1 MNLVLPMLLES
12 GYLSNMYT
20 YKTGLSSHE
29 HDRFVIDSPQTNL
42 LQSSSWAKIKDQ
54 WGNERLGFYKN
65 DELCA
70 VASVLIQPLPL
81 GFSMLYIPRGPIM
94 DYQDKELVAFVM
106 ASLKKFAK
114 TKRALFVKFDPSL
127 FVSNN
132 LINQDAKEI
141 PETTAVVETLKALG
155 VEWTGLTEDL
165 AENIQPRYQANIHKD
180 DFTEEHLSKS
190 TKQAIRTARN
200 KGISIEFGGT
210 ELLESFSS
218 LMKKTEAR
226 KNIHLRGIDYY
237 EKLLTTYPESSYIT
251 LSTLDL
257 PERLK
262 DLMKQLEKNQKEA
275 EKFTDKTKPGKIE
288 NNKQERERLEDE
300 IAFLQEKVDQGLN
313 RVPLSG
319 TLVLEFGK
327 TSENIYAGMDEDYRR
342 YQPAILTWYETA
354 NHAFERGAD
363 WQNMGGIENS
373 LDGGL
378 YNFKSKFNPRIEQFV
393 GEFNLPVSP
402 LYGLANLAYKLRKKI
417 RSKH

>member
-1 MNLVLPMLLES
+1 
-12 GYLSNMYT
+12 MYT
-20 YKTGLSSHE
+20 YKTGLSTSE

-42 LQSSSWAKIKDQ
+42 LQSSSWAKIKDS
-54 WGNERLGFYKN
+54 WGNDRLGFYK
-65 DELCA
+65 DDKLVA

-81 GFSMLYIPRGPIM
+81 GFSMIYIPRGPIM
-94 DYQDKELVAFVM
+94 DYHDKELVAFVL
-106 ASLKKFAK
+106 ASLKKYAK
-114 TKRALFVKFDPSL
+114 TKHALFVKFDPSL
-127 FVSNN
+127 FVTKN
-132 LINQDAKEI
+132 LISQEVSINEDTMAIAKNI
-141 PETTAVVETLKALG
+141 QSLG
-155 VEWTGLTEDL
+155 VEWTGLTEDM
-165 AENIQPRYQANIHKD
+165 AENIQPRFQANIHKE
-180 DFTEEHLSKS
+180 DFTEEQLSKS
-190 TKQAIRTARN
+190 TKQAVRTARN
-200 KGISIEFGGT
+200 KGISVQFGGT
-210 ELLESFSS
+210 ELLEQFAS

-257 PERLK
+257 PARLK
-262 DLMKQLEKNQKEA
+262 DLNKQLEKNIA
-275 EKFTDKTKPGKIE
+275 DAAKFTEKTKPGKVE
-288 NNKQERERLEDE
+288 NNKQEHKRLKEE
-300 IAFLQEKVDQGLN
+300 IAFLQEKVDAGNQT
-313 RVPLSG
+313 VPLSG

-402 LYGLANLAYKLRKKI
+402 LYGLANFAYKVRKKI

>member
-1 MNLVLPMLLES
+1 
-12 GYLSNMYT
+12 MYT
-20 YKTGLSSHE
+20 YKTGLSTSE

-42 LQSSSWAKIKDQ
+42 LQSSSWAKIKDS
-54 WGNERLGFYKN
+54 WGNDRLGFYQDGN
-65 DELCA
+65 LIA

-81 GFSMLYIPRGPIM
+81 GFSMIYIPRGPIM
-94 DYQDKELVAFVM
+94 DYQDKDLLAFVM
-106 ASLKKFAK
+106 ASLKKYAK

-127 FVSNN
+127 FVTKN
-132 LINQDAKEI
+132 LISQEAEIRKETMAIAKDI
-141 PETTAVVETLKALG
+141 QALG
-155 VEWTGLTEDL
+155 VEWTGLTEDM
-165 AENIQPRYQANIHKD
+165 AENIQPRFQANIHKE
-180 DFTEEHLSKS
+180 DFTEEQLSKS
-190 TKQAIRTARN
+190 TKQAVRTARN
-200 KGISIEFGGT
+200 KGISVQFGGT
-210 ELLESFSS
+210 ELLEQFAS

-257 PERLK
+257 PARLK
-262 DLMKQLEKNQKEA
+262 DLNKQLEKNIA
-275 EKFTDKTKPGKIE
+275 DAAKFTEKTKPGKIE
-288 NNKQERERLEDE
+288 NNKQEHKRLKEE
-300 IAFLQEKVDQGLN
+300 IDFLQEKVDSGN
-313 RVPLSG
+313 KTVPLSG

-342 YQPAILTWYETA
+342 YQPA
-354 NHAFERGAD
+354 NHAFERGAE

-378 YNFKSKFNPRIEQFV
+378 YNFKSKFNPRIEQFI

-402 LYGLANLAYKLRKKI
+402 LYGLANFAYKLRKKL

>member
-1 MNLVLPMLLES
+1 
-12 GYLSNMYT
+12 MYT
-20 YKTGLSSHE
+20 YKTGLSTSE

-42 LQSSSWAKIKDQ
+42 LQSSSWAKIKDS
-54 WGNERLGFYKN
+54 WGNDRLGFYQDGN
-65 DELCA
+65 LVA

-81 GFSMLYIPRGPIM
+81 GFSMIYIPRGPIM
-94 DYQDKELVAFVM
+94 DYQDKELLAFVM
-106 ASLKKFAK
+106 ASLKKYAK

-127 FVSNN
+127 FVTKN
-132 LINQDAKEI
+132 LISQEAEIRKETMAIAKDI
-141 PETTAVVETLKALG
+141 QALG
-155 VEWTGLTEDL
+155 IEWTGLTEDM
-165 AENIQPRYQANIHKD
+165 AENIQPRFQANIHKE
-180 DFTEEHLSKS
+180 DFTEEQLSKS
-190 TKQAIRTARN
+190 TKQAVRTARN
-200 KGISIEFGGT
+200 KGISVQFGGT
-210 ELLESFSS
+210 ELLEQFAS

-257 PERLK
+257 PARLK
-262 DLMKQLEKNQKEA
+262 DLNKQLE
-275 EKFTDKTKPGKIE
+275 KIE
-288 NNKQERERLEDE
+288 NNKQEHKRLKEE
-300 IAFLQEKVDQGLN
+300 IDFLQEKVDAGN
-313 RVPLSG
+313 KTVPLSG

-354 NHAFERGAD
+354 NHAFERGAE

-378 YNFKSKFNPRIEQFV
+378 YNFKSKFNPRIEQFI

-402 LYGLANLAYKLRKKI
+402 LYGPANFAYKLRKKL